1 MRRWKRKFFVLDGSL
16 LRYYHDEKDIR
27 DGVAPNGIVTLANC
41 TIHEGGVS
49 DTWGSLRIHLS
60 DGAVGRVY
68 CFSGP
73 KPDEIIKW
81 YKEIEAVLNMHQGGI
96 LSKTTSSKSSS
107 SANSSSVSSSSAN
120 NASANNASG
129 TASSS
134 NDTSSAN
141 ASSSANM
148 PYYTGNPDFVADEF
162 SGGEGDDEDA
172 AYDDGRF
179 SHDSRDLTS
188 TMAGTVS
195 GADEE
200 DVGHRFMH
208 GAAQTQRVGTLLHA
222 RAMAHGHLGSK
233 TRKKN
238 NRLRRGLKKGLAKS
252 VKSLVSLYR
261 EADAWQLLGVENGI
275 RVCLLKPSVAYEMGL
290 AFPTPLDISK
300 AADREVTAKNIAKR
314 EKTGKGLSKYG
325 LQPVLRGVC
334 VIKAPP
340 SAVSRLIMDVRERKH
355 WDPHFSVA
363 EEVDSCFPRTQLVRL
378 RGRLAWRRNSA
389 SALDRVC
396 RAVSATGVRGNL
408 GKKCG
413 AGCCNAMQAVG
424 SVVGS
429 AAVAGAMSAGAAAL
443 AHASGHDGT
452 VAAISGAALAGA
464 AFWHSGTNGQGVSAA
479 GSRGAHYLSSH
490 GGACGVGASVGTET
504 GTYRV
509 GPVSINVEQQ
519 ASNRTVFCV
528 QHLCTMGRDSDV
540 IVERSVV
547 SNNPKYKQDTSTS
560 SFSKKAGKSQA
571 AAPFP
576 LKSCVEATVGLS
588 GWIVEP
594 LVVRERVVSQVSV
607 EAICRFI

>member
-1 MRRWKRKFFVLDGSL
+1 MADSMRIRRMGYMYSKVARL
-16 LRYYHDEKDIR
+16 LREGWQAPPACGRARPAWLCPFAGAFPSLPPHTSAVPPPLLQVMEEGAVLVRGARARGLGPRRARGPRKRPRVLSRAVPLAAPPPPQRNLYSAPPPLFTCPPPSFPLTPFALSIPPPPKTLKGPHCAAETQFFSFSMVFQVPPHEKTFATACSEWNR
-27 DGVAPNGIVTLANC
+27 DAANC
-41 TIHEGGVS
+41 TIP
-49 DTWGSLRIHLS
+49 RRRQRHL
-60 DGAVGRVY
+60 GAYGYICLMALSVNVY
-68 CFSGP
+68 CFRP

-200 DVGHRFMH
+200 DVGRRFMH

-378 RGRLAWRRNSA
+378 RGACVAQKLCQCPERVSRRL
-389 SALDRVC
+389 
-396 RAVSATGVRGNL
+396 
-408 GKKCG
+408 
-413 AGCCNAMQAVG
+413 
-424 SVVGS
+424 
-429 AAVAGAMSAGAAAL
+429 
-443 AHASGHDGT
+443 
-452 VAAISGAALAGA
+452 
-464 AFWHSGTNGQGVSAA
+464 
-479 GSRGAHYLSSH
+479 
-490 GGACGVGASVGTET
+490 
-504 GTYRV
+504 
-509 GPVSINVEQQ
+509 
-519 ASNRTVFCV
+519 SNR
-528 QHLCTMGRDSDV
+528 
-540 IVERSVV
+540 RSR
-547 SNNPKYKQDTSTS
+547 
-560 SFSKKAGKSQA
+560 KS
-571 AAPFP
+571 
-576 LKSCVEATVGLS
+576 
-588 GWIVEP
+588 
-594 LVVRERVVSQVSV
+594 
-607 EAICRFI
+607 